1 MGYPIWG
8 GKRGAS
14 PAVIAFVERM
24 TSRYGWPPQPARLYE
39 LSDVVQGVR
48 VAVHH
53 LTKPGDGVVLHTPA
67 YHPFLDTIE
76 SMQRRIV
83 RVPAPFDHDA
93 LDAALAREPARLMI
107 LCHPHNPTGHVFTR
121 PELERIA
128 EIAARHD
135 LSWSR
140 TRSTPTWSTP
150 RTATC
155 RSSRSVRRS
164 RRGRSR

>member
-1 MGYPIWG
+1 M
-8 GKRGAS
+8 
-14 PAVIAFVERM
+14 
-24 TSRYGWPPQPARLYE
+24 
-39 LSDVVQGVR
+39 
-48 VAVHH
+48 AVHH
-53 LTKPGDGVVLHTPA
+53 LTEPGDGVVLHTPA

-83 RVPAPFDHDA
+83 RVPSPFDHDA

-135 LSWSR
+135 LVVVSDEIHADLVHAPHGHVPFESLGPDVAAQDDHGDVGVEGVQPRRPALGDHARRHARPCGRCSTRCPPTTSARR
-140 TRSTPTWSTP
+140 T
-150 RTATC
+150 
-155 RSSRSVRRS
+155 
-164 RRGRSR
+164 